1 VRQNGKLDSYNV
13 LSSVSVR
20 GADGGIY
27 RVTKDARP
35 KIHAYPRLPT
45 TFSEY
50 ILQLDNYK
58 KMTPFLL
65 VLICVKS
72 RGSTWKI
79 VFLNFYVFLWD
90 KVTENL

>member
-1 VRQNGKLDSYNV
+1 
-13 LSSVSVR
+13 
-20 GADGGIY
+20 
-27 RVTKDARP
+27 
-35 KIHAYPRLPT
+35 
-45 TFSEY
+45 
-50 ILQLDNYK
+50 
-58 KMTPFLL
+58 MTPFLL